1 MLILKSFRV
10 VGALGLAAGLVWT
23 AESYGQG
30 FSSAGG
36 AHGGGSRG
44 GGVRAGGVR
53 SGGVASRGARMGG
66 VGSRS
71 IRGGSMRGLPGGS
84 STSFGKR
91 KNRSQAVRRSH
102 SEPLTDQVLLNPRR
116 RPRSPSNPIAPA
128 IPTIGGS
135 AVGFVHRGKSRNGLR
150 FGRGHGLSR
159 HHGHRFG
166 VPSVVFPYGYG
177 YGYRGYDADYSR
189 TYVSE
194 VEPETVARP
203 YAQYVIPG
211 RSSEVATAGAKIYEV
226 QPTDPDASGASG
238 VERVDSSS
246 GTSTPPAE
254 VSNGPVYYLI
264 ALKGGPIYTS
274 QEHWLQG
281 GVLHFVTAEGK
292 HNRVTLGQVDM
303 DFTVQL
309 NRERGLQLVIEV
321 RDTKG

>member
-1 MLILKSFRV
+1 
-10 VGALGLAAGLVWT
+10 
-23 AESYGQG
+23 
-30 FSSAGG
+30 
-36 AHGGGSRG
+36 
-44 GGVRAGGVR
+44 
-53 SGGVASRGARMGG
+53 
-66 VGSRS
+66 
-71 IRGGSMRGLPGGS
+71 MRGFPARPGTGS
-84 STSFGKR
+84 GKG
-91 KNRSQAVRRSH
+91 KTRSHAVRGSH
-102 SEPLTDQVLLNPRR
+102 SEPLTDQVFLNPHR

-135 AVGFVHRGKSRNGLR
+135 AVGFIHRDKFRRNGLR
-150 FGRGHGLSR
+150 FGRGRGFNK

-166 VPSVVFPYGYG
+166 VPTVVFPYGYG
-177 YGYRGYDADYSR
+177 YGYRGYDVDYSR

-194 VEPETVARP
+194 VEPETVSRP
-203 YAQYVIPG
+203 YAQHVIPG
-211 RSSEVATAGAKIYEV
+211 RSSEVAAASAKIYEV
-226 QPTDPDASGASG
+226 RPTDSEAGAGSG
-238 VERVDSSS
+238 VEQVDIS
-246 GTSTPPAE
+246 TDTPTPPAE
-254 VSNGPVYYLI
+254 ISNQPVYYLI

>member
-1 MLILKSFRV
+1 
-10 VGALGLAAGLVWT
+10 
-23 AESYGQG
+23 
-30 FSSAGG
+30 
-36 AHGGGSRG
+36 
-44 GGVRAGGVR
+44 
-53 SGGVASRGARMGG
+53 
-66 VGSRS
+66 
-71 IRGGSMRGLPGGS
+71 MRGLPGGS
-84 STSFGKR
+84 GSSFGKR
-91 KNRSQAVRRSH
+91 KNRSQAVRGSH
-102 SEPLTDQVLLNPRR
+102 IGPFTDQVLVNPPR

-150 FGRGHGLSR
+150 FGRGRGFK
-159 HHGHRFG
+159 HHGFHFG
-166 VPSVVFPYGYG
+166 VPGVIFPYGYG

-211 RSSEVATAGAKIYEV
+211 RSSEVAAASAKIYEV
-226 QPTDPDASGASG
+226 RPTESDASGASG
-238 VERVDSSS
+238 VERVDTSS

-254 VSNGPVYYLI
+254 VSTGPVFYLI

>member
-1 MLILKSFRV
+1 MSILKSFRM
-10 VGALGLAAGLVWT
+10 VGALGLAVGLVWT
-23 AESYGQG
+23 AEAYGQG

-36 AHGGGSRG
+36 ARGGSSGGGSI
-44 GGVRAGGVR
+44 RAGGVR
-53 SGGVASRGARMGG
+53 SGGMAPSGVRAGG
-66 VGSRS
+66 IGSPG
-71 IRGGSMRGLPGGS
+71 IRAGSMRGFPARPG
-84 STSFGKR
+84 TSFGR
-91 KNRSQAVRRSH
+91 PKNRSHTVRGSH

-194 VEPETVARP
+194 VEQETVERP

-211 RSSEVATAGAKIYEV
+211 RSSEVAATGAKIYEV
-226 QPTDPDASGASG
+226 KPTESDASGASG
-238 VERVDSSS
+238 VERVDTSS